1 MPVSKVMISHVKS
14 LNERREGK
22 YMPVQIFNF
31 FSPEVEIYVFLSH
44 YFTMFQH
51 SDFLLN
57 VVESMDAG
65 AFGASLK
72 SITNS
77 LQ

>member
-1 MPVSKVMISHVKS
+1 
-14 LNERREGK
+14 
-22 YMPVQIFNF
+22 MPVQIFNF
-31 FSPEVEIYVFLSH
+31 LNFCPEMEIYIFLSH

-65 AFGASLK
+65 AFGVPLK
-72 SITNS
+72 NITNS
-77 LQ
+77 FK